1 MMFQEVIT
9 DDLKTYDM
17 RVVDDV
23 YLDEIQILCNTCSDY
38 YLLDKG
44 APADSDEAQKILDA
58 RPEGKSHED
67 QFNIGVFSETSKLVA
82 LIHIIKDYPK
92 ENVWMLGLML
102 VDPKERNN
110 RLGTLIHREIVSR
123 VKDRNGHT
131 IRIGVLDNNIKAL
144 KFWDSLG
151 YEFEKETVTNRE
163 DDRTSCIKVFNYKV

>member
-17 RVVDDV
+17 RAVDDV
-23 YLDEIQILCNTCSDY
+23 YLDEIQILCNACSDY

-44 APADSDEAQKILDA
+44 APAGPDEAQCILDA
-58 RPEGKSHED
+58 RPNGKSRED
-67 QFNIGVFSETSKLVA
+67 QFNIGVFSESSKLVA

-102 VDPKERNN
+102 IDPKERNN
-110 RLGTLIHREIVSR
+110 KLGTLIHKEIVKS
-123 VKDRNGHT
+123 VKDRDGQT
-131 IRIGVLDNNIKAL
+131 IRIGVLDNNIRAL

-151 YEFEKETVTNRE
+151 YEFEKETEISRE
-163 DDRTSCIKVFNYKV
+163 DNRVNQIKVFNYRI